1 MISNNAIEDAVRG
14 AVLLAGLNERV
25 IIKYPNGPRPEL
37 PYTSIYKLTGSKPID
52 DWEVLNT
59 DTNLV
64 ETYGYREFIFQLDF
78 YGDNALDEASR
89 VQGRLFS
96 QAVRQALQLNVPCS
110 ILDATPLNNTPVL
123 LDADFEDRVTFDITL
138 MVAQEDG
145 STTDDL
151 GYFDTVNT
159 VWTNEPT

>member
-1 MISNNAIEDAVRG
+1 MISNNEIEDALRG
-14 AVLLAGLNERV
+14 AILLAGQNDRV

-37 PYTSIYKLTGSKPID
+37 PYTAIYKLSGSKPID
-52 DWEVLNT
+52 DWEVLNKN
-59 DTNLV
+59 TNQV
-64 ETYGYREFIFQLDF
+64 ETYGYREFVFQLDF

-96 QAVRQALQLNVPCS
+96 QTVREALKINVPCS
-110 ILDATPLNNTPVL
+110 ILDATALNNQPVL
-123 LDADFEDRVTFDITL
+123 LDAEFEDRVTFDVTL

-145 STTDDL
+145 STSEDL

-159 VWTNEPT
+159 NWTNEPN